1 MEIVTKDNIDPI
13 LQSGENSIVE
23 FKASVE
29 SGINVLPRSI
39 SAFANTEGGVIIMGY
54 DERTRTVTGTSAD
67 EFERVKRVICTSKLE
82 DVCNAYIV
90 EYKKKI
96 LIIIQIEKSKSV
108 VIAGGGAY
116 IKKDTSIS
124 VMNSNEMLV
133 RIDSMLRTI
142 RTPEEI
148 KNESEKKIEQIY
160 DELLRIQKEHKEEL
174 ERKKKEHEKETRITQ
189 ISNWFFCILSAVMG
203 WGLGKFF

>member
-1 MEIVTKDNIDPI
+1 MFTN
-13 LQSGENSIVE
+13 
-23 FKASVE
+23 F
-29 SGINVLPRSI
+29 
-39 SAFANTEGGVIIMGY
+39 
-54 DERTRTVTGTSAD
+54 
-67 EFERVKRVICTSKLE
+67 
-82 DVCNAYIV
+82 
-90 EYKKKI
+90 
-96 LIIIQIEKSKSV
+96 
-108 VIAGGGAY
+108 GGGAY

-133 RIDSMLRTI
+133 RIDFMLRTI